1 MIDMPLFPLH
11 TVLFPG
17 APLRLHIF
25 EKRYRT
31 MIDDCIHLSKPFV
44 VALISQGAEALKEL
58 AEPYGIGT
66 TARITQV
73 QRLVDGRMN
82 IVAVGEKR
90 VRIMAIEK
98 DLQPYLVGDIRPFP
112 LLTSSPDDVQAEA
125 KRLSQWIERY
135 MELLSAGNEEKVEI
149 SKLAAAPVELAYT
162 TASMLQISNAQ
173 KQEIL
178 SLESDLELLQR
189 MNMILRQEY
198 ALLKA
203 TLSKGGELERGFS
216 TN

>member
-1 MIDMPLFPLH
+1 MALFPLH

-44 VALISQGAEALKEL
+44 VALIRHGAEALGDL
-58 AEPYGIGT
+58 ADPYLVGT
-66 TARITQV
+66 KARITQV
-73 QRLVDGRMN
+73 ERLVDGRMN
-82 IVAVGEKR
+82 ILAMGEER
-90 VRIMAIEK
+90 VRILAVDREM
-98 DLQPYLVGDIRPFP
+98 QPYLVGDIRPFP
-112 LLTSSPDDVQAEA
+112 LVTPSPDEVEREA
-125 KRLSQWIERY
+125 RVLTRWIERY
-135 MELLSAGNEEKVEI
+135 MDLLAMGNDEKVEI
-149 SKLAAAPVELAYT
+149 SRLAEAPIGLAYT
-162 TASMLQISNAQ
+162 TASMLQISNLQ

-178 SLESDLELLQR
+178 SLESDLELMQR

-203 TLSKGGELERGFS
+203 TLSKRGELQRGFS